1 MDRLK
6 SKKGYSL
13 VEVIIAL
20 SVIVVVSATALT
32 VILYSVSLR
41 HAEINKSQAQNFAE
55 NVMECFKAA
64 DDTEEFETLVKFAE
78 GVELKPIPEWGAYTY
93 TSIEKNFV
101 VGITV
106 DFELERP
113 TFSIEIL
120 DINGTRVMN
129 PIHLHKSGRGSNE

>member
-1 MDRLK
+1 MDKLK

-13 VEVIIAL
+13 VEVVIAL
-20 SVIVVVSATALT
+20 SVIIVVSATALT
-32 VILYSVSLR
+32 VILYSITLR
-41 HAEINKSQAQNFAE
+41 HAEINKSEAQNFAE
-55 NVMECFKAA
+55 NVLECFNAA
-64 DDTEEFETLVKFAE
+64 DDTEEFERLVTFSE

-113 TFSIEIL
+113 KIIIDVLEL
-120 DINGTRVMN
+120 NGTQVMK

>member
-1 MDRLK
+1 MNQIK

-20 SVIVVVSATALT
+20 TVIVVVSATALT
-32 VILYSVSLR
+32 VILYSISLR

-64 DDTEEFETLVKFAE
+64 DDTEEFERLVKFSE
-78 GVELKPIPEWGAYTY
+78 GVELKPIPEWDAYTY
-93 TSIEKNFV
+93 TSIEKNFI

-113 TFSIEIL
+113 EFSIEIL
-120 DINGTRVMN
+120 DINGTKVMD